1 MKWFTF
7 DVQKEPG
14 FRFNLTDMLLILCLI
29 LISCLFYWL
38 SPIYY
43 YLLPLYVGFSFF
55 LFCNVFRIG
64 NNLERIWYIPFIMI
78 TILTFNRPDLYWKLI
93 LLICEPLKIGLI
105 LYRII
110 KGPYRGAFGKKY
122 KPK

>member
-1 MKWFTF
+1 VKWLTF
-7 DVQKEPG
+7 DIQKAPG

-29 LISCLFYWL
+29 LISYLFYWL
-38 SPIYY
+38 SPLHYY

-64 NNLERIWYIPFIMI
+64 NNLERIWYIPFIII

-93 LLICEPLKIGLI
+93 LIICEPLKVGLI

-110 KGPYRGAFGKKY
+110 KGPYRGVFYKKT
-122 KPK
+122 KI